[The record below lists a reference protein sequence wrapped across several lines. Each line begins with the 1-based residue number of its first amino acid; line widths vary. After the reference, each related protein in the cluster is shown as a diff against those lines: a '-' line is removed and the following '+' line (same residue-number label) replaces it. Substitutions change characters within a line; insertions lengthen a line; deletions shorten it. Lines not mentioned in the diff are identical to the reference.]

1 MGAADKF
8 SLIILHAL
16 LDFLKFLTYGIFV
29 RKTGTA
35 FYLFFA
41 LSLPASRAAFEK
53 IEMGASALAMGNA
66 AVARSGFPFAVHFN
80 PAAIN
85 VQGPLGFALTYRDF
99 YGLKEVRQVDLVSNF
114 SIAGRSFSM
123 GINHLGSAHYA
134 EIQVCLGMAY
144 DLGHQFS
151 MGLCFQLYHL
161 RIKGY
166 GEDLAW
172 GIHCGVLYELLPSL
186 ALGAQMTNLNRPH
199 ISASAEKL
207 PQMMTLGLCY
217 TATEKMCILFAVCRD
232 IRYDPE
238 YRAGMAYQLT
248 TGFTLRAG
256 LEDSIETVSAGC
268 GFALNDYCIE
278 YALRI
283 HQTLGASHIV
293 SFCLSL

>member
-1 MGAADKF
+1 MGTANKF
-8 SLIILHAL
+8 SLIILHTV
-16 LDFLKFLTYGIFV
+16 LDFLKFLTTSVFA

-41 LSLPASRAAFEK
+41 LSLPASQAAFDK

-66 AVARSGFPFAVHFN
+66 AVARSGFPFAVYFN

-85 VQGPLGFALTYRDF
+85 VQGPPGFALTYRNF

-123 GINHLGSAHYA
+123 GINHLGNEHYA
-134 EIQVCLGMAY
+134 EIQACLGIAY

-151 MGLCFQLYHL
+151 MGLSFHLYHL
-161 RIKGY
+161 RIEGY

-172 GIHCGVLYELLPSL
+172 GIHCGVLAELLPSL

-199 ISASAEKL
+199 ISASGEKL
-207 PQMMTLGLCY
+207 PQRMTLGLSY

-232 IRYDPE
+232 VRYGPE

-248 TGFTLRAG
+248 KGFTLRAG
-256 LEDSIETVSAGC
+256 LEDSIETVSTGC
-268 GFALNDYCIE
+268 GFALNDFCFE

-283 HQTLGASHIV
+283 HQTLGPSHIV